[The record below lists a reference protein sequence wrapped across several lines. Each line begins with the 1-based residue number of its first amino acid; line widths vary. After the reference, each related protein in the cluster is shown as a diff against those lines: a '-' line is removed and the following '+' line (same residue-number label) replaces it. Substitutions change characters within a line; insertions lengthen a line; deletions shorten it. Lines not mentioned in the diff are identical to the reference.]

1 MRNGTDYSI
10 FISVA
15 HFFFFKISEF
25 PAMFSLYVEQYNTMP
40 FNYTRSETISS
51 VLWGRLKNAKIRSRE
66 YKFYWKRKNK

>member
-15 HFFFFKISEF
+15 HFFFKIPEF

-51 VLWGRLKNAKIRSRE
+51 VLWGRAK
-66 YKFYWKRKNK
+66 KC